1 MLKDEAESQV
11 LTSVTI
17 MKIRNKIQ
25 CKCNT
30 NSEYSKIC
38 DEYTKS
44 KAKVLANLYVR
55 LETTNVYIQL
65 IRYTLTRRLLHAA
78 YCMLGFELV

>member
-38 DEYTKS
+38 DEYTNS
-44 KAKVLANLYVR
+44 KAKVLANLYD
-55 LETTNVYIQL
+55 N
-65 IRYTLTRRLLHAA
+65 
-78 YCMLGFELV
+78 